1 MSGGYRELVRSRH
14 DMSDFKSVLNEAALG
29 IASESGEFAQCVRKR
44 LYENSSL
51 NAGEMILELGDI
63 IHYYHLAILAMQ
75 KKYNVSAKTIQ
86 LINEVKC
93 FARDRGFYDIFQD
106 GIMAIDFEHMS
117 DDMIMQYLD
126 AIMQEINHR
135 IEFGN
140 K

>member
-1 MSGGYRELVRSRH
+1 MGYTEFVAKTH
-14 DMSDFKSVLNEAALG
+14 DMTDFNNALNEAALG
-29 IASESGEFAQCVRKR
+29 IASESGEFSPCVRKR
-44 LYENSSL
+44 LYENERL

-75 KKYNVSAKTIQ
+75 KKYNISSKSVK

-106 GIMAIDFEHMS
+106 GIMAIDFKNMR

-135 IEFGN
+135 IEFGD

>member
-1 MSGGYRELVRSRH
+1 MT
-14 DMSDFKSVLNEAALG
+14 DFDTVLTEAALG

-44 LYENSSL
+44 LYENERL

-75 KKYNVSAKTIQ
+75 KKYNVSSKTVQ

-93 FARDRGFYDIFQD
+93 FTRDRGFYDIFQD
-106 GIMAIDFEHMS
+106 GIMAIDFENMR
-117 DDMIMQYLD
+117 DDMIMQYID
-126 AIMQEINHR
+126 AIVEEINER

-140 K
+140 TKK

>member
-1 MSGGYRELVRSRH
+1 MGYTEFVAKRH
-14 DMSDFKSVLNEAALG
+14 DMSDFNNVLNEAALG
-29 IASESGEFAQCVRKR
+29 IASESGEFTQCVRKR
-44 LYENSSL
+44 LYEGEQL

-75 KKYNVSAKTIQ
+75 KKYNISSKSVK

-106 GIMAIDFEHMS
+106 GIMAIDFEGMS
-117 DDMIMQYLD
+117 DAMIMQYID
-126 AIMQEINHR
+126 AIVEEINER

-140 K
+140 TKK

>member
-14 DMSDFKSVLNEAALG
+14 DMTDFDTVLTEAALG

-44 LYENSSL
+44 LYENASL